1 VNREQNITH
10 LVHIVKA
17 AAEVHGN
24 LGVGDSTALRIAE
37 AVYSELERF
46 PQFIPQEPL
55 TLKTEDGRFVKVE
68 LTGRALLDEGAAEW
82 SVSPLTLP
90 GGLPS
95 LGVPVYRVVEDPT
108 P

>member
-1 VNREQNITH
+1 MNREQNITH

-68 LTGRALLDEGAAEW
+68 PYERDKDGHWEHNGDIRTWVLD
-82 SVSPLTLP
+82 PPT
-90 GGLPS
+90 
-95 LGVPVYRVVEDPT
+95 RFRIVEDQ
-108 P
+108 